1 MTKRYEQETI
11 ITRAADEA
19 HWQVY
24 TCDGVMKRRMERLAR
39 EQGLEVR
46 RVDRY
51 GIEVEVP
58 KDWLKIKPPRVVS
71 AQERERR
78 RLQAKTRGLGVREQR
93 LPLVLNT

>member
-58 KDWLKIKPPRVVS
+58 KDWLENQASSGGFRTGTGATQAPSQDAGPRC
-71 AQERERR
+71 
-78 RLQAKTRGLGVREQR
+78 
-93 LPLVLNT
+93 P